1 MFCARQLLSVFVCFI
16 RFSEIIITTQC
27 QHFTYNITCFQP
39 SDNSCS
45 DNDDDMSREKC
56 DLLDDEAIDE
66 EDDANEN
73 ILDDVEPSNEHR
85 GLFIHWVFVFLF

>member
-1 MFCARQLLSVFVCFI
+1 
-16 RFSEIIITTQC
+16 
-27 QHFTYNITCFQP
+27 
-39 SDNSCS
+39 
-45 DNDDDMSREKC
+45 MSREKC